1 MIVSYPIITWS
12 SHGRRKPNRNLI
24 VYNKKK
30 RCWNLWAPET
40 HTLWPTFSPPFKKQK
55 NRSRCDDIWRLEKEE
70 EEERAGLHSRHFVC
84 LFQQMRSH
92 FYGDTHKKKEEKS
105 VSFAFTRDKKDKI
118 GTLSFHVRVAWESQK
133 PLNSSVNCHP
143 LGWKFFPSAPNFVRW
158 VPLCLFVELLSC
170 LNKIW
175 RAESRWQ

>member
-40 HTLWPTFSPPFKKQK
+40 HTLWPTFSPPFKITKKPQPLRWYLVSRK
-55 NRSRCDDIWRLEKEE
+55 RRRGTCRSSFTSFCLSFPTNAQPFLRGYAQEKRREKC
-70 EEERAGLHSRHFVC
+70 FVC
-84 LFQQMRSH
+84 FHAGQ
-92 FYGDTHKKKEEKS
+92 
-105 VSFAFTRDKKDKI
+105 KDKI